1 MFWNDLSFE
10 EKNKIILKLL
20 IRVSTSDLHLQDE
33 EVSYLTY
40 FCKLA
45 NINTELIQTYK
56 ESTSLEEE
64 VSLPTSEQDRMN
76 ILYHLLFVTNADSN
90 VTSDEERA
98 IYKMAFQLGFNENI
112 TRDFIELMKLY
123 SIQSIPKDAM
133 IEIIR
138 KYSN

>member
-1 MFWNDLSFE
+1 M
-10 EKNKIILKLL
+10 
-20 IRVSTSDLHLQDE
+20 
-33 EVSYLTY
+33 
-40 FCKLA
+40 A

-98 IYKMAFQLGFNENI
+98 TYKMAFQLGFNENI